1 MQRLTYHIRNER
13 GGGLLMA
20 LLILVALVALGA
32 GIVAQVSNDRRITS
46 YNMTRSRALNYA
58 EAGVAEAIERIR
70 SGDVPDN
77 QNPKTVSQIFLT
89 TQGDVPIV
97 GTDTV
102 AMATKQP
109 AGAWLPYSSDT
120 KSSDV
125 LTVQYMTDAAR
136 TGIYYY
142 DKSKTPAIQG
152 KSGEPV
158 FLIHSVSHIGQTR
171 KQIDATVAQIKI
183 KPNLLGAYIGG
194 SDVKFHGAEIAI
206 GYDYVAATPSGT
218 GSAGARVNTYESGG
232 PNSPAV
238 WSAGQVNITSPSKA
252 IGSPN
257 TLASQ
262 SGFYAGPWA
271 ALGMAQSE
279 FYDWIGPPLSVP
291 KGGAS
296 VMPNGITYLG
306 DPNSAPQKAK
316 QQFKIKGGNGD
327 GILYVDGDLELSG
340 DFTFRGLIYV
350 EGTLTMKGNGWVLGA
365 IVVADK
371 SNIKTSHKNSLT
383 VLKSNEAVSD
393 AVKFRGAPFVTINW
407 RES

>member
-1 MQRLTYHIRNER
+1 MQRLTRQVRNER

-32 GIVAQVSNDRRITS
+32 GIVSQVSNDRRITS
-46 YNMTRSRALNYA
+46 YNMTRARALNYA
-58 EAGVAEAIERIR
+58 EAGVSEAIERIR

-77 QNPKTVSQIFLT
+77 RNPKTVSQIFLS
-89 TQGDVPIV
+89 TQGDVPAV

-102 AMATKQP
+102 AMGTQQP

-120 KSSDV
+120 KGPDV

-142 DKSKTPAIQG
+142 DKAKSPAIQG
-152 KSGEPV
+152 KSGDPV

-183 KPNLLGAYIGG
+183 KPNLLGAFVGG
-194 SDVKFHGAEIAI
+194 ADVKFHGTNIAI
-206 GYDYVAATPSGT
+206 GYDYVSATPSGT
-218 GSAGARVNTYESGG
+218 GSNAARNATYESGG
-232 PNSPAV
+232 PNSPAIY
-238 WSAGQVNITSPSKA
+238 SAGKVDVPGPAKA

-257 TLASQ
+257 TAAYQ
-262 SGFYAGPWA
+262 TGFYAGPWA
-271 ALGMAQSE
+271 ALGMGQSE
-279 FYDWIGPPLSVP
+279 FYDWIGPPLAFP
-291 KGGAS
+291 KKGAN
-296 VMPNGITYLG
+296 VMPSGITYLG
-306 DPNSAPQKAK
+306 DANSPPQQAK
-316 QQFKIKGGNGD
+316 KQFKLKGGNGD

-350 EGTLTMKGNGWVLGA
+350 EGTLTMKGNGWVLGS

-371 SNIKTSHKNSLT
+371 ARIKTSHKNTLT
-383 VLKSNEAVSD
+383 VLKSNSAVSD
-393 AVKFRGAPFVTINW
+393 AIGSYGAPFLTINW